1 MSEAPQKKQAT
12 ARSPL
17 AGCLILI
24 IALLVMISLIAF
36 SVSTLFR
43 QFKEIVK
50 FTSDKPAEVQVEK
63 IEGREAE
70 MNALSN
76 RLEIFRQALSEKKEA
91 RLALS
96 ATDIN
101 LAIAA
106 YEPFVELR
114 ETFWVK
120 SVDAEHMRIQI
131 SFPLNGV
138 PRLAKEEED
147 GFMATDPRY
156 LNAVLVTRPVLLK
169 GEVVLKIDDIEVDK
183 GTVPTEFI
191 EQMSPYRP
199 TERYSVH
206 EIIGPVMRQLT
217 EVTTEDGV
225 MVLARIPGQS
235 PADTISDEQVDDAT
249 SRFMLVFGGAA
260 TLFLIFVGVM
270 IFIGLRAK
278 AKQAS

>member
-24 IALLVMISLIAF
+24 IALLVMVSLIAF

-76 RLEIFRQALSEKKEA
+76 RLEIFRQALSEKREA

-96 ATDIN
+96 AADIN

-120 SVDAEHMRIQI
+120 SVDTEHMRIQI

-183 GTVPTEFI
+183 GTVPPEFI

-199 TERYSVH
+199 TERYSAH

>member
-1 MSEAPQKKQAT
+1 MSEALPKKQAT

-24 IALLVMISLIAF
+24 IALLVMVSLVAF

-43 QFKEIVK
+43 QFKEIAK

-96 ATDIN
+96 AADIN

-147 GFMATDPRY
+147 GFIATDPRY

-183 GTVPTEFI
+183 GTVPPEFI